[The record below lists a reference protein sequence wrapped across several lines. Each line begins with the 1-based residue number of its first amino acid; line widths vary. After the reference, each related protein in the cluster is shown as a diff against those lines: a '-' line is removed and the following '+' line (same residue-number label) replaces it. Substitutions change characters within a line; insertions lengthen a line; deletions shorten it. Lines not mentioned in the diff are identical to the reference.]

1 MIKTVLIKLSI
12 AVLSLLAP
20 LQESIIAIGF
30 LISVDLIMG
39 LIASYKNDIKLTSS
53 RLKNTAVKMLV
64 YNLLLIS
71 SFVCETYLI
80 PFVPMT
86 KIALAFLGTIEITSL
101 GESFQKITGI
111 SFIKYVKTYIN
122 ERLNNSK

>member
-1 MIKTVLIKLSI
+1 MIKTVLIKMFI
-12 AVLSLLAP
+12 AVVSLLAP

-30 LISVDLIMG
+30 LITVDLIMG
-39 LIASYKNDIKLTSS
+39 LIASYTSNIKLTST

-71 SFVCETYLI
+71 SFICEKYLI

-86 KIALAFLGTIEITSL
+86 KIALAFLGTVEITSL
-101 GESFQKITGI
+101 GESFQTITGV

>member
-1 MIKTVLIKLSI
+1 MIKTILIKISI
-12 AVLSLLAP
+12 AVVSLLAP

-30 LISVDLIMG
+30 LIAVDLVMG
-39 LIASYKNDIKLTSS
+39 LIASYRNNIALTSS

-71 SFVCETYLI
+71 SFVCESFLI
-80 PFVPMT
+80 PFIPMT
-86 KIALAFLGTIEITSL
+86 KIALAFLGTVEITSL

-122 ERLNNSK
+122 ERLNNTK

>member
-1 MIKTVLIKLSI
+1 M
-12 AVLSLLAP
+12 SLLAP

-30 LISVDLIMG
+30 LIAVDLLMG
-39 LIASYKNDIKLTSS
+39 LIASYRNNIALTSS

-71 SFVCETYLI
+71 SFVCESFLI
-80 PFVPMT
+80 PFIPMT
-86 KIALAFLGTIEITSL
+86 KIALAFLGTVEITSL

-122 ERLNNSK
+122 ERLNNTK

>member
-1 MIKTVLIKLSI
+1 MIKTILIKVLI
-12 AVLSLLAP
+12 AVVSLLAP

-30 LISVDLIMG
+30 LIAVDLTMG
-39 LIASYKNDIKLTSS
+39 LIASYKNNIKLTSS

-71 SFVCETYLI
+71 SFVCEKFLI
-80 PFVPMT
+80 PFIPMT
-86 KIALAFLGTIEITSL
+86 KIALAFLGTVEITSL
-101 GESFQKITGI
+101 GESFHKITGI

-122 ERLNNSK
+122 QRLNNAK

>member
-1 MIKTVLIKLSI
+1 MIRTVLIKIVI
-12 AVLSLLAP
+12 ATLSLLAP

-39 LIASYKNDIKLTSS
+39 LTASYIGNIKLTSA

-71 SFVCETYLI
+71 SFICEKFLI

-86 KIALAFLGTIEITSL
+86 KIALAFLGTVEITSL
-101 GESFQKITGI
+101 GESFHKITGV
-111 SFIKYVKTYIN
+111 SFIKYVKRYVN
-122 ERLNNSK
+122 EKLNSTK

>member
-1 MIKTVLIKLSI
+1 MIRTVLIKIVI
-12 AVLSLLAP
+12 ATLSLLAP

-39 LIASYKNDIKLTSS
+39 LTASYIGNIKLTSA

-71 SFVCETYLI
+71 SFICEKFWVL
-80 PFVPMT
+80 
-86 KIALAFLGTIEITSL
+86 
-101 GESFQKITGI
+101 
-111 SFIKYVKTYIN
+111 
-122 ERLNNSK
+122 

>member
-122 ERLNNSK
+122 ERLNNTK

>member
-1 MIKTVLIKLSI
+1 MIKTILIKISI
-12 AVLSLLAP
+12 AVISLLAP

-30 LISVDLIMG
+30 LITVDLVMG
-39 LIASYKNDIKLTSS
+39 LIASYRNNIALTSS

-71 SFVCETYLI
+71 SFVCESFLI
-80 PFVPMT
+80 PFIPMT
-86 KIALAFLGTIEITSL
+86 KIALAFLGTVEITSL

-122 ERLNNSK
+122 ERLNNTK

>member
-1 MIKTVLIKLSI
+1 MIRTALIKVSI
-12 AVLSLLAP
+12 SVVSLLAP

-30 LISVDLIMG
+30 LIAVDLIMG
-39 LIASYKNDIKLTSS
+39 LIASYRNDIALTSS

-71 SFVCETYLI
+71 SFVCETFLI
-80 PFVPMT
+80 PFIPMT
-86 KIALAFLGTIEITSL
+86 KIALAFLGTVEITSL

-122 ERLNNSK
+122 ERLNNTK

>member
-1 MIKTVLIKLSI
+1 MIRTALIKVSI
-12 AVLSLLAP
+12 SVVSLLAP

-30 LISVDLIMG
+30 LIAVDLIMG
-39 LIASYKNDIKLTSS
+39 LIASYRNDIALTSS

-71 SFVCETYLI
+71 SFVCEAFLI
-80 PFVPMT
+80 PFIPMT
-86 KIALAFLGTIEITSL
+86 KIALAFLGTVEITSL

-122 ERLNNSK
+122 ERLNNTK

>member
-1 MIKTVLIKLSI
+1 MIKTILIKISI
-12 AVLSLLAP
+12 AVVSLLAP

-30 LISVDLIMG
+30 LITVDLIMG
-39 LIASYKNDIKLTSS
+39 LIASYRNNIALTSS

-71 SFVCETYLI
+71 SFVCESFLI
-80 PFVPMT
+80 PFIPMT
-86 KIALAFLGTIEITSL
+86 KIALAFLGTVEITSL

-122 ERLNNSK
+122 ERLNNTK